1 MAESIFEAY
10 NKIKKELAAAGIED
24 CVFEA
29 KQIIK
34 HITGYSNAQ
43 ILSHYNDKL
52 TAFQQNNITAIIKQ
66 RLIRYPLQY
75 IIGSWGFYGR
85 EFAVGPGVL
94 IPRADTEFL
103 IDACKELLVGKASP
117 EIIDLC
123 TGSGCVGITL
133 GCEYPKAN
141 VMLVEKFPEATRYA
155 YKNIID
161 NGAENVLLTEGDI
174 FEGVCTDKKYDLI
187 VSNPPYISDSEME
200 TVSPEV
206 KFEPETALKG
216 GRDGL
221 DFYRVILEKYTTCL
235 NLGGGVAFEVGI
247 GEAAAVAELMK
258 NAGIENVKIKQ
269 DLNGIDR
276 VVFGTLKSV
285 Q

>member
-1 MAESIFEAY
+1 MADSIFEAY
-10 NKIKKELAAAGIED
+10 NKCKKELLAAGIED

-52 TAFQQNNITAIIKQ
+52 TQFQQNNLTAIIKQ

-94 IPRADTEFL
+94 VPRADTEFL
-103 IDACKELLVGKASP
+103 IDAAKELLKDKENP

-123 TGSGCVGITL
+123 AGTGCVGITL
-133 GCEYPKAN
+133 GLEYPKAN
-141 VMLVEKFPEATRYA
+141 VTLVEKYPEASRYA
-155 YKNIID
+155 FKNIID
-161 NGAENVLLTEGDI
+161 NSAENVMLIEGDI
-174 FEGVCTDKKYDLI
+174 NDGVSTDKKYDLI

-206 KFEPETALKG
+206 KFEPQTALMG
-216 GRDGL
+216 GSDGL
-221 DFYRVILEKYTTCL
+221 DFYRVIIEKYIPCL
-235 NLGGGVAFEVGI
+235 KSGGGIAFEVGI
-247 GEAAAVAELMK
+247 GEASAVAELLRT
-258 NAGIENVKIKQ
+258 AGIKNIAIKN
-269 DLNGIDR
+269 DLNQIER
-276 VVFGTLKSV
+276 VVFGTLE
-285 Q
+285 

>member
-1 MAESIFEAY
+1 MADSIFEAY
-10 NKIKKELAAAGIED
+10 NKLKKELLAAGIED

-34 HITGYSNAQ
+34 HVTGYSNAQ

-52 TAFQQNNITAIIKQ
+52 TPFQQNNITAIIKQ

-75 IIGSWGFYGR
+75 IVGSWSFYGR

-94 IPRADTEFL
+94 VPRADTEFL
-103 IDACKELLVGKASP
+103 IDAAKELLADKENP

-123 TGSGCVGITL
+123 AGTGCVGITL

-141 VMLVEKFPEATRYA
+141 VTLVEKYPEATRYA

-161 NGAENVLLTEGDI
+161 NGAENVMLIEGDV

-200 TVSPEV
+200 QVSPEV
-206 KFEPETALKG
+206 RFEPETALRG
-216 GRDGL
+216 GGDGL
-221 DFYRVILEKYTTCL
+221 DFYRVIIEKYIPSL
-235 NLGGGVAFEVGI
+235 KDNGGIAFEVGI
-247 GEAAAVAELMK
+247 GEHTAVAELLRK
-258 NAGIENVKIKQ
+258 AGIKNIAIKK

-276 VVFGTLKSV
+276 VVFGTLG
-285 Q
+285 